1 MIPSLHGTQLGVG
14 AGSGGMHHVIC
25 YKVLEWLLALK
36 YQEHGWPFISINEED
51 IIPTLLLFFSYTCI
65 YSNIIHTDSGLLP
78 TSGQIPLT
86 SGNSDWQKWDL
97 HCIHIH

>member
-1 MIPSLHGTQLGVG
+1 MILSLHGTQLGVG

-51 IIPTLLLFFSYTCI
+51 IIPTLLLFFSL
-65 YSNIIHTDSGLLP
+65 IHVFIQISFIQIVASYQLP
-78 TSGQIPLT
+78 VKYP
-86 SGNSDWQKWDL
+86 
-97 HCIHIH
+97 